1 MRSLE
6 FSAQEYAALQR
17 LAWEE
22 WILDPTLLE
31 QAIGEL
37 HAGGD
42 ERQARLG
49 TEWVGTLSD
58 PVAEALCEM
67 LRRAGSLSEGSD
79 ARRLADE
86 LGH

>member
-6 FSAQEYAALQR
+6 FSAEEYAALQR
-17 LAWEE
+17 LPWEE

-37 HAGGD
+37 QAGG
-42 ERQARLG
+42 EEHQARVG
-49 TEWVGTLSD
+49 TEWSGTLSD
-58 PVAEALCEM
+58 AVAQALCEM

-86 LGH
+86 LGD